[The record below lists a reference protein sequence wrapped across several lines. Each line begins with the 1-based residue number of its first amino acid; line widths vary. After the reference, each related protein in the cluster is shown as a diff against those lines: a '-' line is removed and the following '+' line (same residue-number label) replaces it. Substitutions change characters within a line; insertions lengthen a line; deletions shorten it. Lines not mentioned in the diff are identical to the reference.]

1 IIIDEPSVV
10 AVQVRGGQRVMLAVG
25 LRAKAMQGKTPEP
38 VEIIRPM
45 RDGVIA
51 DFIAT
56 EQMLR
61 QFISRAKSILGFRRP
76 RILIC
81 VPAGATPVERRAVY
95 EAGVAAGGGT
105 GDLG

>member
-25 LRAKAMQGKTPEP
+25 LRAKARQGKTREP
-38 VEIIRPM
+38 VWIIRPM

-56 EQMLR
+56 EQMMR

-81 VPAGATPVERRAVY
+81 VPAGATPVERRAVC
-95 EAGVAAGGGT
+95 ETAVTAGARKVY
-105 GDLG
+105 